1 MKKFEIGTYR
11 TYAGTTEVRYWIE
24 KVTEKTVTVT
34 IHKGGRY
41 EKTKRCKIVD
51 CGKNQ
56 YCEAFGLFLESDD
69 EKIEIA

>member
-41 EKTKRCKIVD
+41 EKNKT
-51 CGKNQ
+51 
-56 YCEAFGLFLESDD
+56 L
-69 EKIEIA
+69 

>member
-1 MKKFEIGTYR
+1 MKKFEVGTYK
-11 TYAGTTEVRYWIE
+11 TYAGTFETTYCNE